1 MNGIELVEGE
11 GPPPEAYS
19 RVTNPE
25 RFEPLHRVAMDQVAR
40 LQQRFDVERVDGF
53 GLDQELE
60 GADLARASIRLTPAD
75 STAASIL
82 IAFTS
87 FPAVIVRSGLLLDLT
102 FPECGCD
109 ACGSTAE
116 AEVQRLTEAIEDV
129 VSGRFRESIRIPLLW
144 GDAEE
149 TWELWSPTH
158 RTGGGVRIARSRA
171 RALVGRSRQTFDWSP
186 WPLR

>member
-1 MNGIELVEGE
+1 MNRIELVEGE

-19 RVTNPE
+19 RITNPE
-25 RFEPLHRVAMDQVAR
+25 RFEPLHRVAMDQVER

-53 GLDQELE
+53 GLDPDLV
-60 GADLARASIRLTPAD
+60 GADPAQASVKLIPAR

-87 FPAVIVRSGLLLDLT
+87 FPAVIVRAGLLLDLT

-116 AEVQRLTEAIEDV
+116 REVQRLTEVIEDV
-129 VSGRFRESIRIPLLW
+129 VSGRFRESIRIPLW
-144 GDAEE
+144 GDAVD

-171 RALVGRSRQTFDWSP
+171 RALVGRSRRTYWSP

>member
-1 MNGIELVEGE
+1 MNRIELVEGE

-19 RVTNPE
+19 RITNPE
-25 RFEPLHRVAMDQVAR
+25 RFEPLLRVAMDQVER
-40 LQQRFDVERVDGF
+40 LEREFDIERVDCF
-53 GLDQELE
+53 GLDPDLE
-60 GADLARASIRLTPAD
+60 RADLTRASINLIPAD

-109 ACGSTAE
+109 ACGATAE
-116 AEVQRLTEAIEDV
+116 AEVQRLTEVIEDV
-129 VSGRFRESIRIPLLW
+129 VSGRFRESIRIPLW

-158 RTGGGVRIARSRA
+158 RRGGGVRIARSRA
-171 RALVGRSRQTFDWSP
+171 RALVARSSQTFEWSA

>member
-1 MNGIELVEGE
+1 MNGIELVEGG

-19 RVTNPE
+19 RITNPE
-25 RFEPLHRVAMDQVAR
+25 RFELLHRVAMDQAER
-40 LQQRFDVERVDGF
+40 LKQRFDVERVDGF
-53 GLDQELE
+53 GLDPDLE
-60 GADLARASIRLTPAD
+60 MAGLARPSIKLIPAD
-75 STAASIL
+75 STGASIL

-109 ACGSTAE
+109 ACGATGE
-116 AEVQRLTEAIEDV
+116 AEVQRFTEVIEDV
-129 VSGRFRESIRIPLLW
+129 VSGRFRESIRIPLW
-144 GDAEE
+144 GDAKD

-158 RTGGGVRIARSRA
+158 RRGGGVRIARSRA
-171 RALVGRSRQTFDWSP
+171 RALVGRSSKTFDWSP

>member
-1 MNGIELVEGE
+1 MNRIELVEGE

-19 RVTNPE
+19 RITNPE
-25 RFEPLHRVAMDQVAR
+25 RFEPLLRVAMDQVER
-40 LQQRFDVERVDGF
+40 LQQRFDAERVEGF
-53 GLDQELE
+53 GLDQDLV
-60 GADLARASIRLTPAD
+60 GADPARASVKLIPAL
-75 STAASIL
+75 SRAASIL

-87 FPAVIVRSGLLLDLT
+87 FPAVIVRSGLLLDMT

-109 ACGSTAE
+109 ACGATAE
-116 AEVQRLTEAIEDV
+116 REVQRLTEVIEDV
-129 VSGRFRESIRIPLLW
+129 VSGRFRESIRIPLW
-144 GDAEE
+144 GDGGE

-171 RALVGRSRQTFDWSP
+171 RALVGRSSRTFDWSP

>member
-1 MNGIELVEGE
+1 MNRIELVEGE

-19 RVTNPE
+19 RITNPE
-25 RFEPLHRVAMDQVAR
+25 RFEPLLRVAMDQVER

-53 GLDQELE
+53 GLDPDLV
-60 GADLARASIRLTPAD
+60 GADPAQASVKLIPAR

-87 FPAVIVRSGLLLDLT
+87 FPAVIVRAGLLLDLT

-116 AEVQRLTEAIEDV
+116 REVQRLTEVIEDV
-129 VSGRFRESIRIPLLW
+129 VSGRFRESIRIPLW
-144 GDAEE
+144 GDAKD

-171 RALVGRSRQTFDWSP
+171 RALVGRSRKTIDWSP

>member
-1 MNGIELVEGE
+1 MNRLELVEGE

-19 RVTNPE
+19 RITNPE
-25 RFEPLHRVAMDQVAR
+25 RFEPLHRVAMDQAER
-40 LQQRFDVERVDGF
+40 LQREFDIERVDGF
-53 GLDQELE
+53 GLDQDLE
-60 GADLARASIRLTPAD
+60 RADLARASIKLTPAD

-109 ACGSTAE
+109 ACGATAE
-116 AEVQRLTEAIEDV
+116 SEVQRLTEGIEDI
-129 VSGRFRESIRIPLLW
+129 VSGRFRESIRIPLW
-144 GDAEE
+144 GDAVG
-149 TWELWSPTH
+149 TWELWSPAH
-158 RTGGGVRIARSRA
+158 QTGGGVRMARSRA
-171 RALVGRSRQTFDWSP
+171 RALVGRSSQRFDWSP